1 MRLWDGIVRLFPR
14 GVGAKAARLP
24 LRLYNTL
31 SQELEEFTLHSVAS
45 SVRMYNCGPTVY
57 DTSHIGNLRSYIF
70 ADTLRRVLEYNGFS
84 VKQVINITDF
94 GHLSSDADRGE
105 DKMTKALKKRRWSL
119 TLANMRKLADE
130 YTQQFIED
138 LNTLNVETDKI
149 QFPRASDHI
158 AGEIALIKTLEEKS
172 YTYAGADGLYFDTSR
187 FPTYGALGNI
197 DIEGLRAGARVVA
210 AADKRLPTDFLLWKS
225 DAKLGWESP
234 WGRGFPGWHIEC
246 SAMINAT
253 LGKQIDIHTGGIDLL
268 PTHHNNEIAQSE
280 SATGKRPFSRFWM
293 HHEFLNLSGEK
304 ISKSLGNTINL
315 ETLKKKG
322 FHPLSLRYMYLAA
335 HYRTALTFTWEA
347 LEAAQTA
354 YLRLVA
360 LRLRLETEVIA
371 APKDWQRAFHERIND
386 DLDTPLALAHLWEG
400 IAAGEPAD
408 SLAMLNEADR
418 VFGLHL
424 MQPDEQ
430 ARSLAAAAVRAYVA
444 LSDISAETVE
454 ILEKREQARRR
465 KDWTES
471 DARRDEL
478 AVLWYG
484 VDDTSDGQKLYKK

>member
-1 MRLWDGIVRLFPR
+1 MWLKRLLGFQARRTPLF
-14 GVGAKAARLP
+14 
-24 LRLYNTL
+24 LYNTL
-31 SQELEEFTLHSVAS
+31 GKAKQEFALPSYS
-45 SVRMYNCGPTVY
+45 STVRMYNCGPTVY
-57 DTSHIGNLRSYIF
+57 DTSHIGNLRSYVF
-70 ADTLRRVLEYNGFS
+70 ADIVRRTLEYNGYT

-94 GHLSSDADRGE
+94 GHLSSDADAGP
-105 DKMTKALKKRRWSL
+105 DKMTKALKREGLELSME
-119 TLANMRKLADE
+119 NMRALAE
-130 YTQQFIED
+130 RYTEQFLTD
-138 LNTLNVETDKI
+138 LKTLNINTERI
-149 QFPRASDHI
+149 AFPRASDHI
-158 AGEIALIKTLEEKS
+158 RGEIALIHTLEEKG
-172 YTYAGADGLYFDTSR
+172 YTYRGEDGVYYDTSR
-187 FPTYGALGNI
+187 FSAYGKLGNI
-197 DIEGLRAGARVVA
+197 NISGLKAGARVA
-210 AADKRLPTDFLLWKS
+210 AEPDKRSPTDFLLWKL
-225 DAKLGWESP
+225 DKHLGWDSP
-234 WGRGFPGWHIEC
+234 WGKGFPGWHIEC

-360 LRLRLETEVIA
+360 LRLSLGAEAISTSKE
-371 APKDWQRAFHERIND
+371 WQRAFHERIND
-386 DLDTPLALAHLWEG
+386 DLDTPGALALLWEG
-400 IAAGEPAD
+400 IAAGEPEEN
-408 SLAMLNEADR
+408 LGMLDEADR

-430 ARSLAAAAVRAYVA
+430 ARSLVSTAVRAYVA
-444 LSDISAETVE
+444 LTDISAETAE
-454 ILEKREQARRR
+454 ILEKRDQARRR

-478 AVLWYG
+478 AVLGYG
-484 VDDTSDGQKLYKK
+484 VDDTPLGQKLYKK